1 MTAKNYYTG
10 LELLSEIPD
19 YNYVGYIW
27 MSNSDHPKPIES
39 KNKIPATTNPYVVEG
54 NLYCEDKE
62 ISISIK
68 NTGEGYIIG
77 QIDLKKANLDKT
89 IELKPQTYISHR
101 LHKSKKVNFKQAW
114 IAEKDE
120 MCEGMKV
127 LQPAWRAFEGF
138 DQAIEHK
145 NKEK

>member
-27 MSNSDHPKPIES
+27 MSDNDRPELITDKT
-39 KNKIPATTNPYVVEG
+39 KIPTKNNPYVVEG
-54 NLYCEDKE
+54 NLYCEEKG

-77 QIDLKKANLDKT
+77 QIDLKKAMADKA
-89 IELKPQTYISHR
+89 IELKPQMFFSHR
-101 LHKSKKVNFKQAW
+101 LNPVKEVNFKQAW

-120 MCEGMKV
+120 MCGGMHV
-127 LQPAWRAFEGF
+127 LQPAWRAFVGF
-138 DQAIEHK
+138 DQAEHK
-145 NKEK
+145 NTEE